1 MTDMTIKG
9 GLAVAGLVVA
19 VVAGCN
25 SGTPPPLTPE
35 QVPAAFLALTSK
47 PARTVHIEW
56 SGSTSGGDGDLPQD
70 FSASV
75 DLAGQDF
82 AGSVKTDFGKPGA
95 ESTVEFA
102 RVNGHSYERGQG
114 EGAWQPLPTELS
126 AVDPLRALA
135 AADVEYVGA
144 EVRGGQDVH
153 YLRINNFDS
162 LVNGLVPGIFF
173 GSDTMG
179 ELIDES
185 SSTFDVW
192 TDTAGQPVEASVDLK
207 PGVIVFGGRKLT
219 ASYRFTN
226 WNADIY
232 IVEPSNVNV
241 VQPPEPMP

>member
-1 MTDMTIKG
+1 MRIGLLAAMTLV
-9 GLAVAGLVVA
+9 LAACGAAPPVA
-19 VVAGCN
+19 
-25 SGTPPPLTPE
+25 LTPD
-35 QVPAAFLALTSK
+35 QVPNAFLTLTSNRD
-47 PARTVHIEW
+47 RTVHIEW
-56 SGSTSGGDGDLPQD
+56 SGSTSGGDGNLPQD

-114 EGAWQPLPTELS
+114 EGAWQPLPTEMS
-126 AVDPLRALA
+126 AVDPLRALS

-144 EVRGGQDVH
+144 EMRDGQHVH
-153 YLRINNFDS
+153 YLRIHNFDS

-179 ELIDES
+179 GLIDQS

-192 TDTAGQPVEASVDLK
+192 TDTAGQPVEASVDLE
-207 PGVIVFGGRKLT
+207 PGVVVFGGRKLT